1 MRKRKE
7 SAADNLREGVA
18 SLYRGLEEKNT
29 SDQTYEKERLAVLS
43 KLKLV
48 PDEIVTECLGAT
60 SQFNSATAG
69 LGLFARNRRTRKE
82 LEPKKTEKKSHKLVT
97 LEKQNLRKRLQ
108 YSKRLNQI
116 VKQMGVMLQDDV
128 EIPVQ
133 LWTEYDRLQ
142 RDPGLKQRTV
152 EDLDLGPSGR
162 TPGPGQYAGKRDVNR
177 KKGSIKEKGERVQI
191 TFGRS
196 ERWRD
201 NAIKKKKD
209 EGEEDSDEDN
219 NDTYATRGKLGQKK
233 GMRWGAEERE
243 KLNELYWE
251 LGRPT
256 RPGQKKEHYDLY
268 AQRHRVLYKNR
279 PKSEIIE
286 RVQYMLKFNCFK
298 EPGESKYWKEKKK
311 EIDQIKVKPG
321 RTERQKLKTDEKFK
335 TRRERL
341 KSPFADP
348 TSTFENGPSGIPFSS
363 TPLDSLVRSSNAS
376 LLDGE
381 EGTDPPNPSSLG
393 VQLLSED
400 PSFHGFSFQKQG
412 GQKANLSVDEEN
424 NKLEPTATTYRPK
437 FDYTTERVRG
447 GLFSD
452 RLDSV
457 KWTDKFAA
465 MTGPG
470 SYEEGGSVGR
480 QTLSTKPNAGNA
492 TFRME
497 DRLKFMSSF
506 AVS

>member
-142 RDPGLKQRTV
+142 RDPSLKQRTV

-209 EGEEDSDEDN
+209 EGEEVRNDIVGGTSWSSLAALSNPILFYYWLRSLQDSDEDN

-286 RVQYMLKFNCFK
+286 R
-298 EPGESKYWKEKKK
+298 
-311 EIDQIKVKPG
+311 
-321 RTERQKLKTDEKFK
+321 
-335 TRRERL
+335 
-341 KSPFADP
+341 
-348 TSTFENGPSGIPFSS
+348 
-363 TPLDSLVRSSNAS
+363 
-376 LLDGE
+376 
-381 EGTDPPNPSSLG
+381 
-393 VQLLSED
+393 
-400 PSFHGFSFQKQG
+400 
-412 GQKANLSVDEEN
+412 
-424 NKLEPTATTYRPK
+424 
-437 FDYTTERVRG
+437 
-447 GLFSD
+447 
-452 RLDSV
+452 
-457 KWTDKFAA
+457 
-465 MTGPG
+465 
-470 SYEEGGSVGR
+470 
-480 QTLSTKPNAGNA
+480 
-492 TFRME
+492 
-497 DRLKFMSSF
+497 
-506 AVS
+506 

>member
-209 EGEEDSDEDN
+209 EGEEVR
-219 NDTYATRGKLGQKK
+219 NDIVGGTSWSSLAALSNPIYFNTGFARRRILTRTTMTPTL
-233 GMRWGAEERE
+233 RVESWGRKRE
-243 KLNELYWE
+243 CDGGLKSGRSSTNYTGSWAGR
-251 LGRPT
+251 LGRV
-256 RPGQKKEHYDLY
+256 RKK
-268 AQRHRVLYKNR
+268 
-279 PKSEIIE
+279 
-286 RVQYMLKFNCFK
+286 
-298 EPGESKYWKEKKK
+298 
-311 EIDQIKVKPG
+311 
-321 RTERQKLKTDEKFK
+321 
-335 TRRERL
+335 
-341 KSPFADP
+341 
-348 TSTFENGPSGIPFSS
+348 STTICTPRGIVSS
-363 TPLDSLVRSSNAS
+363 TR
-376 LLDGE
+376 
-381 EGTDPPNPSSLG
+381 
-393 VQLLSED
+393 
-400 PSFHGFSFQKQG
+400 
-412 GQKANLSVDEEN
+412 
-424 NKLEPTATTYRPK
+424 
-437 FDYTTERVRG
+437 
-447 GLFSD
+447 
-452 RLDSV
+452 
-457 KWTDKFAA
+457 
-465 MTGPG
+465 TG
-470 SYEEGGSVGR
+470 R
-480 QTLSTKPNAGNA
+480 RA
-492 TFRME
+492 R
-497 DRLKFMSSF
+497 
-506 AVS
+506 